1 MENTSIQTAEQQ
13 QLPEPLSDALFD
25 SKLTQKQRKFV
36 ILLTHYE
43 GTKSASQCAFE
54 AGYSRRRAKV
64 TAAELKNP
72 KMYPEVA
79 KAIEEEERAHI
90 EKYKVTKERHL
101 SIMARLR
108 DAAATAGNFNA
119 AVAAET
125 RRGQVAGY
133 YIDKKEIKTGS
144 IDQMSREETEAK
156 LKEIMQQFSI
166 DGDYEELLEIENKS

>member
-1 MENTSIQTAEQQ
+1 MENTSIETVEQ

-25 SKLTQKQRKFV
+25 TKLTQKQRKFV

-54 AGYSRRRAKV
+54 AGYSRKRAKV
-64 TAAELKNP
+64 TAAELRNP

-79 KAIEEEERAHI
+79 KQLKKKSVHTLKNIR
-90 EKYKVTKERHL
+90 YKERHL

-108 DAAATAGNFNA
+108 DAAAGAGNFNA

>member
-1 MENTSIQTAEQQ
+1 MESKELTTVEIPVAISNEVYS
-13 QLPEPLSDALFD
+13 
-25 SKLTQKQRKFV
+25 SKLTKRQRNFV
-36 ILLTHYE
+36 LLLVHSE
-43 GTKSASQCAFE
+43 GKKSASQCAFE
-54 AGYSRRRAKV
+54 AGYSRRRSKV
-64 TAAELKNP
+64 TAAELRNP

-108 DAAATAGNFNA
+108 DAAAGAGNFNA

-166 DGDYEELLEIENKS
+166 EGDHDEILELENKS